1 MRHLILIGGSG
12 HEIETDECQLVRR
25 NYGIGHIVRSCWVL
39 GAYDVETYKC
49 FFFIIDDKWEDTLLP
64 LILQHV
70 REGSTIYTD
79 CHPSYNNLQLYG
91 YQHVLLITVVIL
103 LIQYQE
109 ICKNHIES
117 IWENLKG
124 KSKERYGTHRTT
136 LDLHIYGFIWRRKY
150 GRSFSKFISHVAEE
164 YNLN

>member
-1 MRHLILIGGSG
+1 MSTCGRKH
-12 HEIETDECQLVRR
+12 
-25 NYGIGHIVRSCWVL
+25 NIGHIVRSCWVL
-39 GAYDVETYKC
+39 GAYDVETYEC
-49 FFFIIDDKWEDTLLP
+49 FFFRIDDKREDTLLP

-91 YQHVLLITVVIL
+91 YQHCTVNHSRNFIDP
-103 LIQYQE
+103 ISGA
-109 ICKNHIES
+109 CTNHIES
-117 IWENLKG
+117 IWQKLKG
-124 KSKERYGTHRTT
+124 ESKERYGTHRTT
-136 LDLHIYGFIWRRKY
+136 LDSHIYEFIWRKKY